1 MIKSTTFEWGLFLA
15 KRVGAL
21 LVSLLIVS
29 VVTFSVTHLIGN
41 PVYFLL
47 GPKYTPEQLQ
57 KAITDLGLD
66 QPMWR
71 QYLTYLGNLLQG
83 DLGTSRYTFT
93 PVLEDL
99 LERAPATLEL
109 STYALLLGV
118 AWAVPAG
125 IYAGVNPRGLF
136 ARFADAVAR
145 AGVSIPGF
153 WLSLLLV
160 FVFFAKL
167 GWLPAPL
174 GRIDRAFRE
183 LPPITGWLTI
193 DALLAG
199 NLAAFG
205 SALRHL
211 AMPTLALALTTS
223 PSILQITR
231 AKTIEIMQSDYIR
244 SARAFGMQP
253 STVYRYAFKNMLA
266 PVLTMITMT
275 YGFLI
280 SGTVLVEV
288 VFTWPGLGLY
298 AVNAMNHSD
307 YEPVLGVVLFSTAF
321 YLFLYLVAD
330 IVNSLVD
337 PRTRARS

>member
-1 MIKSTTFEWGLFLA
+1 MPSASQDWGLFLA
-15 KRVGAL
+15 KRITAL

-29 VVTFSVTHLIGN
+29 IITFTVTHLIGN

-57 KAITDLGLD
+57 KAIADLGLD
-66 QPMWR
+66 LPMWR
-71 QYLTYLGNLLQG
+71 QYLNYLTNLLQG
-83 DLGTSRYTFT
+83 DLGTSRYTFN
-93 PVLEDL
+93 PVLDEL
-99 LERAPATLEL
+99 LQRAPATLEL
-109 STYALLLGV
+109 STCALLLGV
-118 AWAVPAG
+118 VWAVPAG
-125 IYAGVNPRGLF
+125 IYSGVNPASRF
-136 ARFADAVAR
+136 ARLADMVAR

-160 FVFFAKL
+160 FFFFAKL

-174 GRIDRAFRE
+174 GRIDRAFRDM
-183 LPPITGWLTI
+183 PQITGWLTI
-193 DALLAG
+193 DAVLAG
-199 NLAAFG
+199 NFAAFT

-211 AMPTLALALTTS
+211 IMPTLALAITTS

-231 AKTIEIMQSDYIR
+231 SKTAEIMQSDYIR
-244 SARAFGMQP
+244 SARAFGMP
-253 STVYRYAFKNMLA
+253 PRTIYRYAFKNMLA

-321 YLFLYLVAD
+321 YLFLYMVAD
-330 IVNSLVD
+330 IINSAVD
-337 PRTRARS
+337 PRARTTS